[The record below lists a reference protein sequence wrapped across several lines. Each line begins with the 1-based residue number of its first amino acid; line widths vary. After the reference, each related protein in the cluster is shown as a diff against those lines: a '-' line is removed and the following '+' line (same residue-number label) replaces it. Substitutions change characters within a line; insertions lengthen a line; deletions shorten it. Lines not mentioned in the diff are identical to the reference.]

1 MAETAQSPSGS
12 ITISQVT
19 DALLTA
25 LKAIKPRSKPDD
37 YSKISVSRASSFF
50 AIVYE
55 RVRNAIE
62 YREEHLIRRAAIE
75 RITRRRLMMN
85 PTGTGE
91 AENIVRELL
100 WARYFPADSLSEKDS
115 ADVQKILDI
124 YMTLRERMVVG
135 QTGKIAH
142 YLDAFLID
150 LLTCEIEEQ
159 LSQDTAQRENI
170 ITYFIFQVL
179 KEKLKV
185 EDLTPDLQNAYLL
198 TAIEQTYRK
207 SDKPYKRYHLFTVF
221 YDPLSKYDPE
231 KLHDMT
237 ANLPQIFEK
246 IDDTLANNLVEKLSR
261 FVKKQLPPFLILFS
275 LIRTKRDGELREI
288 LHDKQKL
295 WNEVEALC
303 RQKYASTQVR
313 LRSLAVRSIIYIFVT
328 KMVFAILL
336 EGPLSQY
343 LYNSIDWVSI
353 GVNSLFPPFL
363 MLIIILFTHIP
374 GAENTKRIYQRI
386 VDIIDSDT
394 SFETSI
400 ALITKHRRERR
411 PVLQIGLS
419 LFYTATFG
427 VTLYV
432 IWLGLK
438 ALNFNFIS
446 QAIFL
451 FFVSTVAFFSHRIK
465 QVTSEYK
472 VVEKDSVITPFIDFF
487 FMPILAMGKFFSS
500 EVAKLN
506 FFTFIFDVI
515 IEAPYKLLVEIIEEW
530 ISFTKRKKEEIL

>member
-85 PTGTGE
+85 PKGTGE

>member
-85 PTGTGE
+85 PKGTGE

-115 ADVQKILDI
+115 ADVQKILDT
-124 YMTLRERMVVG
+124 YMALRERMVVG

-343 LYNSIDWVSI
+343 IYNHIDWVSI

-386 VDIIDSDT
+386 VDIIDADT